1 MEEDKEVRMTNE
13 RENKKV
19 STGVEGL
26 DSILNGGVHRNSAVL
41 ISGNPGTG
49 KSILGM
55 QYLDNG
61 VREHGE
67 GGVYLTFEET
77 KEDVM
82 EAAESIGIDEWG
94 EHVKNGDI
102 IVYDKMDLL
111 EETDFSASLTNIL
124 DDVDSDEYSRLV
136 MDSLT
141 MFEMFFET
149 EQERR
154 TYLLKLIDILKHNGF
169 TSLLIQESE
178 AVFPDRDIGL
188 EEFLTDGNIYMAQTP
203 TKTGANRYIWVAK
216 MRKQEIDT
224 HVFPMEIKQ
233 GGIDVHENAAGFSYM
248 SGENVEGD
256 MGAGLGDSGR
266 GDL

>member
-1 MEEDKEVRMTNE
+1 MEEDTEVKMSE
-13 RENKKV
+13 SQKV
-19 STGVEGL
+19 KTGVEGL
-26 DSILNGGVHRNSAVL
+26 DKILNGGIHRQSAVL
-41 ISGNPGTG
+41 VSGNPGTG

-55 QYLDNG
+55 QYLDYG
-61 VREHGE
+61 VRENGE

-77 KEDVM
+77 KEDVA
-82 EAAESIGIDEWG
+82 EAAESIGIDGWRD
-94 EHVKNGDI
+94 HVENGDI
-102 IVYDKMDLL
+102 VVYDKMDLL
-111 EETDFSASLTNIL
+111 EETDFSTSLTKIL
-124 DDVDSDEYSRLV
+124 EDVDSEEYSRLV

-141 MFEMFFET
+141 MFEMFFES
-149 EQERR
+149 EQQRR

-188 EEFLTDGNIYMAQTP
+188 EEFLTDGNVYIAQTP

-233 GGIDVHENAAGFSYM
+233 GGINVHENAAGFSYM
-248 SGENVEGD
+248 SGEDVDDD
-256 MGAGLGDSGR
+256 MGFGDRGGL
-266 GDL
+266 

>member
-1 MEEDKEVRMTNE
+1 MSESQ
-13 RENKKV
+13 KV
-19 STGVEGL
+19 KTGVEGL
-26 DSILNGGVHRNSAVL
+26 DAILKGGIYRNSAVL

-55 QYLDNG
+55 QYLDYG
-61 VREHGE
+61 VREGGE

-77 KEDVM
+77 KEDVA
-82 EAAESIGIDEWG
+82 EAAESIGIDGWRDHIE
-94 EHVKNGDI
+94 NGDI

-111 EETDFSASLTNIL
+111 EETDFSTSLTKIL
-124 DDVDSDEYSRLV
+124 EEIDSEEYSRLV

-141 MFEMFFET
+141 MFEMFFGT
-149 EQERR
+149 EKERR
-154 TYLLKLIDILKHNGF
+154 TYLLKLIDILKHNDF

-188 EEFLTDGNIYMAQTP
+188 EEFLTDGNIYIAQTP

-233 GGIDVHENAAGFSYM
+233 GGINVHENAAGFSYM
-248 SGENVEGD
+248 SGENVDDD
-256 MGAGLGDSGR
+256 MGFDDDRGGL
-266 GDL
+266 

>member
-1 MEEDKEVRMTNE
+1 MTNE
-13 RENKKV
+13 AKKV
-19 STGVEGL
+19 RTGVDGL
-26 DSILNGGVHRNSAVL
+26 DTILNGGIHEGSAVL
-41 ISGNPGTG
+41 VSGNPGTG

-55 QYLDNG
+55 QYLDYG
-61 VREHGE
+61 VREEDE

-77 KEDVM
+77 KDDVR
-82 EAAESIGIDEWG
+82 EAAESIGIEGWSD
-94 EHVKNGDI
+94 HVENGDI
-102 IVYDKMDLL
+102 FVYDKMDLL
-111 EETDFSASLTNIL
+111 EETDFSASLTRIL
-124 DDVDSDEYSRLV
+124 EDVDSDEYSRLV

-154 TYLLKLIDILKHNGF
+154 TYLLKLIDIMKHNGF

-224 HVFPMEIKQ
+224 HVFPMEIQQ
-233 GGIDVHENAAGFSYM
+233 GGINVHENAAGFSYM
-248 SGENVEGD
+248 SGEDVEDD
-256 MGAGLGDSGR
+256 MGLGDGGRGR